1 MSRILVIEDDKHIR
15 SAIVDTLASVGYEM
29 QSAEDGFVGVHKAR
43 VFKPDLVLCDI
54 MMPEMDG
61 YAVLFQLQKSPETS
75 VIPVI
80 FLTALS
86 SYDDIRKGMSMG
98 ADDYLIKPFTGQEL
112 IDTVRT
118 RLERRKRIENHSA
131 QQMESIREYIN
142 LTLPHELR
150 TPLTGMLGYL
160 YMLRDSYEQMDREG
174 MEEMLTG
181 LEKSV
186 DRLRILIENFTA
198 YSQLHMILG
207 DQDLITRLHQ
217 YSIMRD
223 FNEKVMHQT
232 EQEAFLFGRYNDIK
246 MQIDPADLLL
256 YTDHATKLI
265 SCLVSNACK
274 FSDKGTPITVIGRA
288 MPDHYCLKIT
298 NSGRGM
304 TPEQIASISINR
316 QFERNIYEQQGA
328 GLGLVIAKQIVHLY
342 NGTMHI
348 ESIPGKETTVTLM
361 LRYARQHLA
370 EQAV

>member
-1 MSRILVIEDDKHIR
+1 
-15 SAIVDTLASVGYEM
+15 
-29 QSAEDGFVGVHKAR
+29 
-43 VFKPDLVLCDI
+43 
-54 MMPEMDG
+54 
-61 YAVLFQLQKSPETS
+61 
-75 VIPVI
+75 
-80 FLTALS
+80 
-86 SYDDIRKGMSMG
+86 
-98 ADDYLIKPFTGQEL
+98 
-112 IDTVRT
+112 
-118 RLERRKRIENHSA
+118 
-131 QQMESIREYIN
+131 
-142 LTLPHELR
+142 
-150 TPLTGMLGYL
+150 
-160 YMLRDSYEQMDREG
+160 
-174 MEEMLTG
+174 
-181 LEKSV
+181 
-186 DRLRILIENFTA
+186 
-198 YSQLHMILG
+198 MILG

-223 FNEKVMHQT
+223 FNEKIMHQT

-274 FSDKGTPITVIGRA
+274 FSDKGTPITITGKA
-288 MPDHYCLKIT
+288 MPEHYCLTIT

-342 NGTMHI
+342 NGTLKI

-361 LRYARQHLA
+361 LRYARQHLT